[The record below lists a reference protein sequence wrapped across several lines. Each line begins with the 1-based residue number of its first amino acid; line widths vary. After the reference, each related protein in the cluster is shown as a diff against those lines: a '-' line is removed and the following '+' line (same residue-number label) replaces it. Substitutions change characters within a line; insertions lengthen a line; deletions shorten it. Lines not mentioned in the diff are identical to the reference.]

1 MSLLLVV
8 VRIKLDN
15 ASERNSKSI
24 KRDSNM
30 HWIFT
35 IFYSCFDNTGEHP
48 DKISFGNW
56 CILNATAPW
65 R

>member
-15 ASERNSKSI
+15 ASESTSKSI
-24 KRDSNM
+24 NCDLNV

-48 DKISFGNW
+48 DRPSFGNW
-56 CILNATAPW
+56 STLNATALW